1 VYMFVFCT
9 RNGPCDLVEN
19 VSTNISKYRRVSRM
33 IYLSTAMSI
42 PHPEILQMPI
52 ADGEVDEET
61 QVVEEGSAINDRE
74 ERDGEASQGIEEGN
88 PEDINGA
95 GARNAG
101 ALDDGGDGGEHMKK
115 KREPEEGK
123 SLLPFTRVQKIM
135 RADRARPS
143 RFTCFR

>member
-1 VYMFVFCT
+1 MKQ
-9 RNGPCDLVEN
+9 GDLVEN
-19 VSTNISKYRRVSRM
+19 VSTNISKYRRVSP
-33 IYLSTAMSI
+33 ILYLSTAMS
-42 PHPEILQMPI
+42 HSEILQMPI
-52 ADGEVDEET
+52 ADGEVDKET

-74 ERDGEASQGIEEGN
+74 EGDGEASQGIEEGN

-101 ALDDGGDGGEHMKK
+101 ALDEGGDGGEHTKK